1 MMYSRLHSSFIG
13 DSSGNLSAN
22 TRDAGKRQGINPCVG
37 KIPGGGNGNPFL
49 PRQFYGQR
57 NLLGHSPW
65 GCKDLDMTLRRNI
78 HPHRCCTA
86 RRPQSRKLIQA
97 LGLETRLL
105 ASIPRWAVWSLRLY
119 LGCPWINSEITEI
132 SFSNK
137 SNILVFSFF
146 IDRKI
151 AGGFRE
157 AGKWN
162 EMKIPKNFLVW

>member
-65 GCKDLDMTLRRNI
+65 GRKDLDMTLRRNI
-78 HPHRCCTA
+78 HPHRCCTV

-105 ASIPRWAVWSLRLY
+105 ASIPR
-119 LGCPWINSEITEI
+119 
-132 SFSNK
+132 
-137 SNILVFSFF
+137 
-146 IDRKI
+146 
-151 AGGFRE
+151 
-157 AGKWN
+157 
-162 EMKIPKNFLVW
+162 